1 MAARPVT
8 TTTFRPEVVEW
19 LVPHSR
25 SLVLDLGSG
34 TGSFARALHAR
45 GDQVFGLD
53 ANPGRVRRLA
63 AHVPTGRHV
72 AGHAESLPF
81 ATRSFETVTA
91 ISTLHLF
98 APGLLFSEVARV
110 LKPGGHF
117 GVSYTVRDDT
127 VPWVKRFA
135 TLVRSLDDTA
145 MRGNF
150 GQDSVQ
156 SLRDSP
162 YFLDVTE
169 RSFRT
174 WVAVSREQLIAM
186 VVSRPAIAGT
196 PRETEA
202 AEAVGAV
209 YDEVARAP
217 EPLQLPYRTICWR
230 AQVDPAQQPA
240 SDDSEVLHFRL

>member
-8 TTTFRPEVVEW
+8 TTTFRPEVVDW
-19 LVPHSR
+19 LVPHNR

-34 TGSFARALHAR
+34 TGSFARVLHAR
-45 GDQVFGLD
+45 GDHVFGLD
-53 ANPGRVRRLA
+53 ANPGRITRLA
-63 AHVPTGRHV
+63 ARIPTGRHV

-117 GVSYTVRDDT
+117 AVSYTVRDDT

-135 TLVRSLDDTA
+135 SLVRSLDDTA
-145 MRGNF
+145 MRGDF
-150 GQDSVQ
+150 GQDSVR
-156 SLRDSP
+156 SLRESQ
-162 YFLDVTE
+162 YFSDVTE
-169 RSFRT
+169 RGFRT
-174 WVAVSREQLIAM
+174 WVEVTREQLIAM
-186 VVSRPAIAGT
+186 VVSRPAIGGT
-196 PRETEA
+196 EREAEA
-202 AEAVGAV
+202 IEAVGAV
-209 YDEVARAP
+209 YDEVARPP

-240 SDDSEVLHFRL
+240 PEDSEVLHFRL